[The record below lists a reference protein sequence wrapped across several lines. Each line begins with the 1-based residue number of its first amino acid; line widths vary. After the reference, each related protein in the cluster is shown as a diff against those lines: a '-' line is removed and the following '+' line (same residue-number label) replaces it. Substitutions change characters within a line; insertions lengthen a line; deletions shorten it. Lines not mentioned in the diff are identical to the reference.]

1 MKKVVE
7 YKSIEDIFNYKRTK
21 WDSFISFI
29 WYRPKRKIV
38 DAFYQIKYAFQ
49 RAFRGYD
56 DREIFNLDYE
66 FCKRYLK
73 ILEHLKQTHVG
84 HPYNISDNDW
94 ETILQEMINHLD
106 YIYTNMF
113 EWENSD
119 SVQKSKDSF
128 MDLFKEYFFDLWN

>member
-1 MKKVVE
+1 MKKTNNE
-7 YKSIEDIFNYKRTK
+7 KNYIRLSDFRLFNKDKILSLVYYIPRN
-21 WDSFISFI
+21 FISNM
-29 WYRPKRKIV
+29 
-38 DAFYQIKYAFQ
+38 FYSIKYGFQ
-49 RAFRGYD
+49 RMFRGYD
-56 DREIFNLDYE
+56 DREIFNLDHE

-119 SVQKSKDSF
+119 SVQKSKDNF